1 MESAQAAV
9 SHPPE
14 TFETARLRLR
24 RPTMADAPDIFEY
37 ASDPEVTR
45 YLNFTTHKALNTV
58 EEFLRGLLTAME
70 QGGRYGWAMTL
81 SGSDRLIGMV
91 EIRIQPPRAE
101 LGYVLGKTYWGQGYM
116 VEAVRP
122 IVEWALGQGAIH
134 RVWAFC
140 DADNRGSARVLEKV
154 GMEREGTLRKWA
166 MSPNLSDAPRDC
178 HCYSIVRG

>member
-1 MESAQAAV
+1 
-9 SHPPE
+9 
-14 TFETARLRLR
+14 
-24 RPTMADAPDIFEY
+24 
-37 ASDPEVTR
+37 
-45 YLNFTTHKALNTV
+45 
-58 EEFLRGLLTAME
+58 ME
-70 QGGRYGWAMTL
+70 QGGRYGWALTP

-101 LGYVLGKTYWGQGYM
+101 LGYVLGTRYWGQGYM
-116 VEAVRP
+116 VEAVGP

-140 DADNRGSARVLEKV
+140 DADNGGSARVLEKV
-154 GMEREGTLRKWA
+154 GMTREGTLRRWA